1 MEISNL
7 VIEVTRKCNMA
18 CPHCLRGDAEKISF
32 DYKMLPNVFSGIDY
46 IDTITFTGG
55 EITVALPTFEKIV
68 DYICTRNIQFE
79 NFYIKTNL
87 KKVSKKFLLLVDML
101 YQKAE
106 YNDISNL
113 DFSFDIY
120 HDSDEFINNY
130 WRYKDFQEELC
141 LADYITNLNVNK
153 KPLEY
158 KLIYEGNA
166 TKWFSFEDS
175 YRKPSFFN
183 GFFKEDDDCFCENI
197 VYVAAN
203 GNVISDCNLS
213 YEHIDEYAFGNNN
226 SLYKTLKV
234 PITDDCTMKDF
245 WELVNSDVTVVKY
258 IIDIL
263 FVNPQICEFFNITE
277 KQVRYYYS
285 CIKNDFSEF
294 IENPFDISKN

>member
-1 MEISNL
+1 MNIPNL
-7 VIEVTRKCNMA
+7 IIEVTRKCNMA

-46 IDTITFTGG
+46 IETITFTGG

-68 DYICTRNIQFE
+68 EYICTRNIKFV

-106 YNDISNL
+106 SNDISNL

-153 KPLEY
+153 EPLEY

-166 TKWFSFEDS
+166 TKWFNFEDS

-183 GFFKEDDDCFCENI
+183 GFFEEGDDCFCENI

-213 YEHIDEYAFGNNN
+213 YEHIDEYAFGNVH
-226 SLYKTLKV
+226 KETLKE
-234 PITDDCTMKDF
+234 IFLKNTKSSDDII
-245 WELVNSDVTVVKY
+245 EVV
-258 IIDIL
+258 L
-263 FVNPQICEFFNITE
+263 
-277 KQVRYYYS
+277 
-285 CIKNDFSEF
+285 
-294 IENPFDISKN
+294 